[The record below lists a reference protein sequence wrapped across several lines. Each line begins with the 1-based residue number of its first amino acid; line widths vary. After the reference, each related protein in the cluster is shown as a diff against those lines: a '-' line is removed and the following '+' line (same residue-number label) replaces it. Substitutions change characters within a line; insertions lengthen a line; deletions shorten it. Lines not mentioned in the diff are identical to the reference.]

1 MRSPVFLELTFV
13 IDEASEMPKLV
24 TIDPTP
30 SLSGHKKYRVAG
42 CEVKEVDEESKE
54 KVNEYAFPIASGVSL
69 APRGCSRLM
78 LSKTTY
84 SSARDAM
91 MR

>member
-1 MRSPVFLELTFV
+1 ML
-13 IDEASEMPKLV
+13 KLV

-30 SLSGHKKYRVAG
+30 SLSGHKKYHVAG

-54 KVNEYAFPIASGVSL
+54 KVTSTLEGHGAT
-69 APRGCSRLM
+69 PRGCLRLM
-78 LSKTTY
+78 LSRTTY